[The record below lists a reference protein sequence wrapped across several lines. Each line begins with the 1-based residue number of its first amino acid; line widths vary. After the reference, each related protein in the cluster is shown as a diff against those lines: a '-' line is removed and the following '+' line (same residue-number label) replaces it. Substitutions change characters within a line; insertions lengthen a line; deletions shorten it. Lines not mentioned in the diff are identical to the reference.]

1 MYFFLSKPTCFL
13 CRYFEALTRFQH
25 VLTVSGINK
34 ALKEQGVAEGDTVI
48 IGEVNLVFLLKVLC
62 NAHLSLR
69 FPEHL
74 IGVLL
79 WVQMELIWND
89 SEDIRATHWKR
100 GFRGSR
106 LWPH

>member
-1 MYFFLSKPTCFL
+1 MYFFLAKPTCFL

-25 VLTVSGINK
+25 VLTASGINK

-48 IGEVNLVFLLKVLC
+48 IGEVILLKVLC
-62 NAHLSLR
+62 SVHLSLH
-69 FPEHL
+69 FPDYL
-74 IGVLL
+74 IGLPL
-79 WVQMELIWND
+79 WVQMEFAWND
-89 SEDIRATHWKR
+89 SEDIRAADWKR